1 MPSTTGCPK
10 NVDTPI
16 HGQFAGTLL
25 VSKVDLAN
33 TRGMRDTIFFFE
45 TRQTPQQKQLLLQKH
60 NPAPV
65 VEFPQRNSDHLAN
78 AYPQP
83 MFFSRVASHSESEYK
98 VD

>member
-1 MPSTTGCPK
+1 MASLRA
-10 NVDTPI
+10 
-16 HGQFAGTLL
+16 HFL